1 MVRYSWLTNRTI
13 VVHSTFQNIS
23 KQLSSIVVRSR
34 NYARENSNWQDLG
47 IVQADS
53 LSISN
58 EIQRLKE
65 HVLDSVNSKV
75 ALQLDTLVHAEL
87 PWLTRFSKQDSLNQ
101 EEQLSHLATLKRID
115 SLLTRGLLRTNFL
128 FKYRQ
133 ERLNNSI
140 SEVRWRIVAFLCLAF
155 ILLVYSIYK
164 FFHQRSKRLA
174 GEGKLKQQEYVFQ
187 TLVENNGEII
197 VLLDERLNYIY
208 RSASAERITGHAKS
222 GSHVKT
228 DEIHPEDRGK
238 VRGFLE
244 EIIPSP
250 NRIIPVSYR
259 VRHREGHYIWLEGT
273 FMNKLTDPE
282 IGAIVVNLRDVTE
295 RKNAEFEVEVRE
307 RRFRETLDNM
317 MEGAQIIDFN
327 WRYIYV
333 NDALSAYSGYTSE
346 QLIGHTIQERYPGVE
361 QTELFRVLKR
371 CMEEKVP
378 EHLENEFVFPNGN
391 KRFFELSVQPVPEG
405 IFILS
410 VDITDRKK
418 VEQENQKLNRLYAFI
433 SSINQSI
440 VHIRDEA
447 NLLKQACEI
456 ATKIGKFKVAWI
468 DMLDEQQELQL
479 ACIDGEGSM
488 RSSLESGPIDY
499 NDMRLRHTP
508 VGRAYHSGEYAVC
521 NDLLNDP
528 LLVSL
533 RESFSAHDVR
543 SAISLPIRK
552 WGKMVGVFNLSSSQP
567 DFFDKHEVNLLLE
580 AAGDI
585 SFALE
590 IFERNAQHQVMEN
603 LVIHNE
609 KRFRALI
616 EKSTDMKTLTDLS
629 AHLVYASPSVFT
641 TFDYEE
647 DDLLYKSVLDLLH
660 PEERPLTK
668 ELVASLLE
676 KPGTSIQLQFRLKHK
691 KGHWVWCEGTLTNM
705 LHEPAINALV
715 ANFTDISKRK
725 AAEEQKELAVQEREK
740 MLSDLMLRSKNLE
753 QFAYMVSHNLRSP
766 VAQILGISNILKGN
780 LSKEE
785 RVKSQDFMYRA
796 VEKLDSVVKDLNK
809 ILEVRGSVTENKE
822 ECHLTGILEDIK
834 IGIRDSL
841 EREQVQIENDFEVD
855 CVQAIRS
862 YVYSIFYNLITNSV
876 KYRSADRKL
885 IIRIR
890 SYRRDGKI
898 ILEFKDNGTGI
909 DLEKYG
915 SKVFGLYN
923 RFHENIAGKGI
934 GLFMVKAQVE
944 ALEGKIEIKSAVGE
958 GTEFRVELP
967 DSSKAL

>member
-23 KQLSSIVVRSR
+23 KQLSSVVVRST
-34 NYARENSNWQDLG
+34 NYARENSKLQVLG
-47 IVQADS
+47 MVQADS
-53 LSISN
+53 LSVSN
-58 EIQRLKE
+58 ELQRLKE
-65 HVLDSVNSKV
+65 HVLDSVNSKI

-87 PWLTRFSKQDSLNQ
+87 PWLTRVSKQDSLNH
-101 EEQLSHLATLKRID
+101 EEQLRHLAALKRID

-174 GEGKLKQQEYVFQ
+174 GEGKLRRQEHVFQ

-228 DEIHPEDRGK
+228 DEIHPEDRSK

-244 EIIPSP
+244 EIIPSS

-259 VRHREGHYIWLEGT
+259 VRHREGYYIWLEGT
-273 FMNKLTDPE
+273 FMNKLSDPE
-282 IGAIVVNLRDVTE
+282 IGAIVVNVRDVTE
-295 RKNAEFEVEVRE
+295 RKNAEFEVEMRE
-307 RRFRETLDNM
+307 RRFRDTLDNM

-333 NDALSAYSGYTSE
+333 NDALSAYSGYKSE
-346 QLIGHTIQERYPGVE
+346 ELIGHTIQERYPGVE
-361 QTELFRVLKR
+361 QTELFKVLKR
-371 CMEEKVP
+371 CMEEKIP

-418 VEQENQKLNRLYAFI
+418 AEQENQKLNRLYAFI

-447 NLLKQACEI
+447 SLLKQACEI

-488 RSSLESGPIDY
+488 RASLENGPIDY

-521 NDLLNDP
+521 NDLLTDP

-552 WGKMVGVFNLSSSQP
+552 WGKMVGVFNLSSPQP

-660 PEERPLTK
+660 PEERPVTK
-668 ELVASLLE
+668 NLVAGLLE

-740 MLSDLMLRSKNLE
+740 MLSDLMMRSKNLE

-834 IGIRDSL
+834 VGIRDSL
-841 EREQVQIENDFEVD
+841 DREQVHIEYDFGVD
-855 CVQAIRS
+855 CLRAIRS
-862 YVYSIFYNLITNSV
+862 YVYSIFYNLITNSI

-890 SYRRDGKI
+890 SYHRDGKI

-967 DSSKAL
+967 DSSQVL